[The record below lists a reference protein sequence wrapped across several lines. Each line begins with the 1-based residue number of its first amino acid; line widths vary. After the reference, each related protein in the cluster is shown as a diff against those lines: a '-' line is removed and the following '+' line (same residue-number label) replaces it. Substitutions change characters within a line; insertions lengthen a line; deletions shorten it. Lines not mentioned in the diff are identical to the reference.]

1 MQNEKV
7 TSWLVTTM
15 GVVLMGN
22 ETFRKIKK
30 LTRIAV
36 IIDLIT
42 VIASFPLALT
52 DVLNFF
58 RGAQGNGLILFIL
71 PIVMAIELAPKQ
83 LIVLAPNFWAYL
95 MLVIKWCLISRRSYV
110 LRRRNVSVEKRMD
123 SFVKK
128 SEATVVAM
136 VFHILANV
144 YMAIVMFV
152 KSKPI
157 VGEYSKW
164 LICASVIA
172 STAVAVL
179 YYSNLGK
186 FKTELKYM
194 TELAKE
200 RFISENF

>member
-1 MQNEKV
+1 
-7 TSWLVTTM
+7 M
-15 GVVLMGN
+15 GVVIMGN

-42 VIASFPLALT
+42 IIVSFPLALT

-71 PIVMAIELAPKQ
+71 PLVMAIELAPKQ
-83 LIVLAPNFWAYL
+83 LMVLAPNFWAYL

-110 LRRRNVSVEKRMD
+110 LRRRNVSAEKRMD
-123 SFVKK
+123 SFVNG
-128 SEATVVAM
+128 SEAILVGM
-136 VFHILANV
+136 VLHILTNF
-144 YMAIVMFV
+144 YMAIMMFIRHN
-152 KSKPI
+152 PL

-186 FKTELKYM
+186 CKIELKYM
-194 TELAKE
+194 SEPAKE

>member
-1 MQNEKV
+1 
-7 TSWLVTTM
+7 
-15 GVVLMGN
+15 MGN
-22 ETFRKIKK
+22 ETFQKIKK

-42 VIASFPLALT
+42 IIASFVLAIV
-52 DVLNFF
+52 DVANYFS
-58 RGAQGNGLILFIL
+58 GAPGNGLILLFL
-71 PIVMAIELAPKQ
+71 PIVMVVELAPKQ
-83 LIVLAPNFWAYL
+83 LIVLAPNLWAYL
-95 MLVIKWCLISRRSYV
+95 MLVIKWGLINQRPFV
-110 LRRRNVSVEKRMD
+110 LRRRDVSAGKWMD

-186 FKTELKYM
+186 FKIELKYM
-194 TELAKE
+194 TESAKE
-200 RFISENF
+200 RFISENL